1 MDPGKIDAL
10 EECIAR
16 AIQEHLAAGTLDWP
30 QLAGLDHPV
39 LRVEAFLE
47 DAGHSA
53 GSTQTKKVAS
63 RSVDLAGLMTP
74 TSLQSRSPVALAEH
88 ESVSTRQRVLA
99 TDNVLEEAP
108 VGLDDAVVQDQDSPG
123 GSRRKGT
130 GGLRISQSQAYQED
144 MSEHQR
150 RMALDNRTFPK
161 RRKIVSEKLVFQPST
176 LDKLIIGIWE
186 QIHGTL
192 NLDPRAIS
200 EQFQIAPAVETD
212 AAEGRIESNGDQLVI
227 TTSMTSNTFSNMNV
241 FCRKVTQASRV
252 SRSIEIIVQAR
263 WTEFFDEQVQLRIA
277 ETPQVSPTK
286 HRKAVFMEAC
296 QDFGWSEKE
305 LRNKMAIWKGYKEV
319 KDAAGWVALVF
330 TGMGIYRFCKYRVE
344 FEPDAMR
351 RLQNLRKRLEVG
363 ADTLHPNW
371 RKILSIVGVS
381 CRNEYKGHPH
391 DWVVFEDG
399 RDPVSLQS
407 TYLEQDA
414 YFNFEQIEESI
425 IDERVWGCED
435 PRWIMQPQN
444 AVVRAEGGYICAV
457 CSFQQSDD
465 PRVNACNCFPRL
477 FGCLKRTPPPVQI
490 YRTHNGKNNGL
501 QALVPFERG
510 AAIGEF
516 VGLVTKGVRHLDVMD
531 GSTAT
536 ANYQIWQGRQGNFTR
551 FINHSC
557 KANSQL
563 SHFTW
568 LDTQRIVLVSKG
580 IEAGTEITVDYGDRY
595 WAGLDKICLCGESC
609 CRYRRR

>member
-1 MDPGKIDAL
+1 MDPVKIDAL

-16 AIQEHLAAGTLDWP
+16 AIRNHLSGETLDWP
-30 QLAGLDHPV
+30 QLVGLDRPV

-47 DAGHSA
+47 DAGQGV
-53 GSTQTKKVAS
+53 GSSRARRVAS
-63 RSVDLAGLMTP
+63 RSLDLSGMVTPISSQSP
-74 TSLQSRSPVALAEH
+74 TSPLEH
-88 ESVSTRQRVLA
+88 ETSHPSQHIPETGDSAGESSTHD
-99 TDNVLEEAP
+99 DNTASHNP
-108 VGLDDAVVQDQDSPG
+108 ADSE
-123 GSRRKGT
+123 GSRRRGI

-161 RRKIVSEKLVFQPST
+161 RRKIVPEKLVFQPST
-176 LDKLIIGIWE
+176 LDKLIVGIWE

-192 NLDPRAIS
+192 NLDPQAIF
-200 EQFQIAPAVETD
+200 EQSPVTPAALHGHIETTGNQLDIAP
-212 AAEGRIESNGDQLVI
+212 
-227 TTSMTSNTFSNMNV
+227 SMTNNTFNSMNI

-263 WTEFFDEQVQLRIA
+263 WTEFFDEQVQLRMT
-277 ETPQVSPTK
+277 ETPQISAAK

-319 KDAAGWVALVF
+319 KDAAGWVGLIF

-344 FEPDAMR
+344 FNKDAMR

-371 RKILSIVGVS
+371 RRILSIVGVS
-381 CRNEYKGHPH
+381 CQNEYTGHPH

-399 RDPVSLQS
+399 RDPVSLRS
-407 TYLEQDA
+407 TYLDQDA
-414 YFNFEQIEESI
+414 YFDFEQIEESV

-435 PRWIMQPQN
+435 PRWIPQPPN
-444 AVVRAEGGYICAV
+444 AVVRAQAGYNCAV
-457 CSFQQSDD
+457 CGEQQSDD
-465 PRVNACNCFPRL
+465 PRQNACSCFPRL
-477 FGCLKRTPPPVQI
+477 FGCLKRVSPPVQI
-490 YRTHNGKNNGL
+490 YRTCNGKNNGL

-516 VGLVTKGVRHLDVMD
+516 VGLITKGVRHLDVMD
-531 GSTAT
+531 GAT
-536 ANYQIWQGRQGNFTR
+536 GTTNYQIWQGRQGNFTR

-557 KANSQL
+557 LPNSQF

-580 IEAGTEITVDYGDRY
+580 IEAGTEITVDYGDKY
-595 WAGLDKICLCGESC
+595 WAGLDKKCLCGESC
-609 CRYRRR
+609 CRYKREK